1 MVYFSRISRPR
12 EFTPWRDRCPARVV
26 HSGFSY
32 PRARGIFQRVDTYSV
47 EQTSKILGRTKSTIR
62 KYLNAGELKGEFTD
76 DGWRVSQASVH
87 ERKENLERG
96 MKRAGSQSAEDA
108 VERLAMQLGRVQAIK
123 ELTGLSEANLK
134 AERDRLREALDEERE
149 RRIRAEA
156 EIAFLKA
163 PKPRSWV
170 GRFFGL

>member
-1 MVYFSRISRPR
+1 MDYY
-12 EFTPWRDRCPARVV
+12 T
-26 HSGFSY
+26 
-32 PRARGIFQRVDTYSV
+32 V

-62 KYLNAGELKGEFTD
+62 KYLNAGELEGEFTD

-96 MKRAGSQSAEDA
+96 TRGVPSQAAEDA
-108 VERLAMQLGRVQAIK
+108 SGAIERLALALGRERAMK
-123 ELTGLSEANLK
+123 ELTGNSRASLK
-134 AERDRLREALDEERE
+134 EERDRLREALDEERE

-156 EIAFLKA
+156 EVAFLKA